1 MPIIYSPL
9 NMEGTIKPLVYPYFC
24 KEDFMKKTLAILL
37 ALVVV
42 GGAAFAQV
50 TFNGYERTVVTAKE
64 SGVSVANRVRLN
76 MSFTDA
82 DGNFGFWG
90 RLQNADTAAPT
101 MKYAYGWVNLA
112 DKKVKLT
119 AGILGNYDY
128 TIGSGVSDL
137 QLGNLASDN
146 YVFDATEGILAQFF
160 PVEGLNI
167 GVAYIPDGSWSGA
180 ADMAGWSL
188 DAKYAIKD
196 IGNIVVSSLTA
207 AELKNSFVSG
217 AFDFTGV
224 KDLEAAVGY
233 MYGGTAMWHAEAAG
247 TSSVYGL
254 IDYSSNGIAAQVAP
268 IYNLTASTVYVEGY
282 VGYTA
287 GAFTANVIGAYD
299 QSGANLGADA
309 ADASYALDT
318 TTGLV
323 KTTAA
328 KAAVPSTYLV
338 GLELNYKVGKSTLM
352 SGIYYDDA
360 TAWSVPVYVRVNF

>member
-1 MPIIYSPL
+1 
-9 NMEGTIKPLVYPYFC
+9 LVYPYFC

-50 TFNGYERTVVTAKE
+50 TFNGYERTIATANADGVTF
-64 SGVSVANRVRLN
+64 ANRVRLN

-146 YVFDATEGILAQFF
+146 YVFDATNGMLLQIL
-160 PVEGLNI
+160 PSEDLNI
-167 GVAYIPDGSWSGA
+167 GVAYFPEASFSGA
-180 ADMAGWSL
+180 ADLAGWSL
-188 DAKYAIKD
+188 DAKYTIKD
-196 IGNIVVSSLTA
+196 IGSVVVSSLTA
-207 AELKNSFVSG
+207 SELKNSFASA

-224 KDLEAAVGY
+224 KDLEVAAGY
-233 MYGGTAMWHAEAAG
+233 MYGGTAMWHAEAAEK
-247 TSSVYGL
+247 SSVYGK
-254 IDYSSNGIAAQVAP
+254 IDYSVSGISLEVAP
-268 IYNLTASTVYVEGY
+268 IYNLTDSELYTEGY
-282 VGYTA
+282 IGYTA
-287 GAFTANVIGAYD
+287 GAVTINVIGAYD
-299 QSGANLGADA
+299 QAGTTLGTA
-309 ADASYALDT
+309 ASDASYSLDT
-318 TTGLV
+318 TTGTM
-323 KTTAA
+323 KITAA
-328 KAAVPSTYLV
+328 KDAAPSTYFV
-338 GLELNYKVGKSTLM
+338 GLEANYKIGKATLM
-352 SGIYYDDA
+352 SGVYYDEA
-360 TAWSVPVYVRVNF
+360 TSWSVPVYVRVNF